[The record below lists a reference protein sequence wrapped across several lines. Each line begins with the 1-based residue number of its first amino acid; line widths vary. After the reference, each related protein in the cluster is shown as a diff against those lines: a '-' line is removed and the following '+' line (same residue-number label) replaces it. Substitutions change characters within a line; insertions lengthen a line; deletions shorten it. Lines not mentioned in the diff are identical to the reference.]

1 VAAPVSRRTFL
12 QAGAGL
18 SLAVAT
24 GVRAQSTADLL
35 PTGKASGQLLRPN
48 RPLLMAHR
56 GCSAKRPEHTLGAY
70 AQAIADGADLVEPDL
85 VCTKDGELIARHE
98 NNIAETTDIAQ
109 HPEFASRKTT
119 KTIDGVRQ
127 EGWFTEDFTLAE
139 LRTLRARE
147 RLTGMREESHGYD
160 GVFRLCTLGEIAD
173 FVAAE
178 SAARGRLV
186 GLIPELKHSTY
197 FAGIGLQLEPRLMAE
212 LAASLYLRRCPVII
226 QSFEVNNLKT
236 LRKSLQGFTNVRLM
250 QLVGDPREQPWDLQ
264 ASGSTR
270 SYLDMVSEAGL
281 TDIASYADYV
291 APPTRMLIPI
301 DGSERLARPSGL
313 VEAAHAAGLLV
324 GTWTFRPENRFIA
337 ADFRDGGTP
346 DARNERGSIAEMQ
359 RYLATGLDG
368 FFTDDPALG
377 LAARNLMGI

>member
-1 VAAPVSRRTFL
+1 MAAPVSRRTFL

-24 GVRAQSTADLL
+24 GVQAQSAADLL
-35 PTGKASGQLLRPN
+35 PTGKASGQLLRPK

-56 GCSAKRPEHTLGAY
+56 GCSARRPEHTLGAY

-178 SAARGRLV
+178 AAARGRLI
-186 GLIPELKHSTY
+186 GLIPEIKHSTY
-197 FAGIGLQLEPRLMAE
+197 FAGLGLQLEPRLKAE
-212 LAASLYLRRCPVII
+212 LEASLYLRQCPVII

-236 LRKSLQGFTNVRLM
+236 LRKSLQGFANVRLM

-264 ASGSTR
+264 AIGSKRT
-270 SYLDMVSEAGL
+270 YLDMVSEAGL
-281 TDIASYADYV
+281 SDIATYANYV
-291 APPTRMLIPI
+291 APPTRMLIPL
-301 DGSERLARPSGL
+301 DANERLARPSGL

-324 GTWTFRPENRFIA
+324 GTWTFRPENRFSA
-337 ADFRDGGTP
+337 ADFRDSGAP
-346 DARNERGSIAEMQ
+346 EARNERGSIAEMQ

>member
-1 VAAPVSRRTFL
+1 MAAPVSRRTFL